1 MPFDILIV
9 GGGIAGLTA
18 AITLRAHGHHVTVL
32 EKQPTLHRS
41 AGASIALQ
49 PGAVRVLRAYGLSDT
64 FTKGLH
70 QPKATWNWRR
80 FESGEVL
87 SKREVEQYA
96 RTFGTESWSFTR
108 QRLQA
113 ILVQEALKADIN
125 VTVGCKVAAIDEEK
139 PAVMLE
145 DGSELRADI
154 IIGADGTSNSD
165 AAYVSLGVRHY
176 RYFKSLADE
185 LICLFRYWLYYTKMH
200 PT

>member
-9 GGGIAGLTA
+9 GGGIAGLTT

-49 PGAVRVLRAYGLSDT
+49 PGAVRVLRAYGLSDN
-64 FTKGLH
+64 FTKDLH

-87 SKREVEQYA
+87 SKREVDQYA
-96 RTFGTESWSFTR
+96 RAFGTESWTFTR

-139 PAVMLE
+139 PSVMLE

-154 IIGADGTSNSD
+154 IIGADGTSNAD
-165 AAYVSLGVRHY
+165 AACFSLGICHY
-176 RYFKSLADE
+176 GYFRKTCS
-185 LICLFRYWLYYTKMH
+185 
-200 PT
+200 